1 MQPTPYVAFLR
12 IYEPLDSFEVQDQ
25 ARWSQITLE
34 APTRAEEQKRAL
46 IRIITC
52 EPQNFKTDGAH
63 VLDHHGKLYVSPWST
78 MTRCWA
84 ALDAFKLTL
93 PQSVAGYFIP
103 IAVEDLIREQ
113 TEIIEDK
120 VSHILTSNWSIPP
133 RWFAIFQPEERL
145 RGENDDGP
153 FTIVRTSIAK
163 AKTRALFT
171 HEAVFSAFGQG
182 PVEAEISELIAWME
196 IFDKDSIVELDYG
209 GLALYLKK
217 VLTGNGDGGIDS
229 DTSIEDVNTSI
240 AGLASGDGAL
250 AGRGYE
256 RLVSRWRKV
265 ASFESA
271 T

>member
-1 MQPTPYVAFLR
+1 MQPTPYVASLR
-12 IYEPLDSFEVQDQ
+12 IYEPVDSFEVQDQ
-25 ARWSQITLE
+25 ARWSQITFE
-34 APTRAEEQKRAL
+34 AKTHAEEQKRAL

-52 EPQNFKTDGAH
+52 ELQNFKTDGAH
-63 VLDHHGKLYVSPWST
+63 VLAHHGKLYVSPWST

-93 PQSVAGYFIP
+93 PQSVVGYFIP
-103 IAVEDLIREQ
+103 IAVEKSIREQ
-113 TEIIEDK
+113 TKIIEDK

-133 RWFAIFQPEERL
+133 RWFAIFHPEERL
-145 RGENDDGP
+145 RGQSGDSP

-209 GLALYLKK
+209 GLAFYLDR
-217 VLTGNGDGGIDS
+217 VLSCNGEGGIAA
-229 DTSIEDVNTSI
+229 DTSIEDVNTSV
-240 AGLASGDGAL
+240 AGLASGDAVL

-256 RLVSRWRKV
+256 LLVSRWRRV

-271 T
+271 N